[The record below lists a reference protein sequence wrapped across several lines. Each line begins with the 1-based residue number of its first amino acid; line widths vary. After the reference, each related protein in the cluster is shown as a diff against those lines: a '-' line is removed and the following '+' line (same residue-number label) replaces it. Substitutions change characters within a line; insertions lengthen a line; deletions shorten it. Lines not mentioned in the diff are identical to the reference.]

1 MWVWGAPCC
10 SASGWAGGRPHHDG
24 ARPGYLPDWAALKPQ
39 YEALEHGGV
48 TSAVN
53 VWHRVCQDNYK
64 VLVELWNE
72 NPRNCAAMAK
82 LVESAADPGPI
93 SGPAREEWEKEQEG
107 HE

>member
-1 MWVWGAPCC
+1 MA
-10 SASGWAGGRPHHDG
+10 
-24 ARPGYLPDWAALKPQ
+24 
-39 YEALEHGGV
+39 GV

-53 VWHRVCQDNYK
+53 VWHRVCQDNYTA
-64 VLVELWNE
+64 LVELWNE

>member
-1 MWVWGAPCC
+1 M
-10 SASGWAGGRPHHDG
+10 
-24 ARPGYLPDWAALKPQ
+24 
-39 YEALEHGGV
+39 

-64 VLVELWNE
+64 ALVELWNE

-82 LVESAADPGPI
+82 LVENAADPGPI
-93 SGPAREEWEKEQEG
+93 NGEKPSD

>member
-1 MWVWGAPCC
+1 MTGLDPE
-10 SASGWAGGRPHHDG
+10 
-24 ARPGYLPDWAALKPQ
+24 YLPDWAALKPQ
-39 YEALEHGGV
+39 YEALEHGDV
-48 TSAVN
+48 TSSVN

-64 VLVELWNE
+64 ALVELWNE

-82 LVESAADPGPI
+82 LVESATDPGPI